1 MLEESYKKRLDEQ
14 INQTKNLQK
23 EKKEIIEILEITSE
37 ELDMVKIEN
46 ENLRNQIILLQELL
60 FENIDPKK
68 KEEIEKILNEQKKTQ
83 SPKPKDDSKIRFSII
98 EENEEKDLSKED
110 EKKKKNFNKN

>member
-1 MLEESYKKRLDEQ
+1 MLEESYKKNLDKQ
-14 INQTKNLQK
+14 INETKKLQK

-60 FENIDPKK
+60 FENI
-68 KEEIEKILNEQKKTQ
+68 E
-83 SPKPKDDSKIRFSII
+83 
-98 EENEEKDLSKED
+98 
-110 EKKKKNFNKN
+110 

>member
-1 MLEESYKKRLDEQ
+1 MLEESYKERLDKQ
-14 INQTKNLQK
+14 INQTKKLEK

-60 FENIDPKK
+60 FDNMDPKK
-68 KEEIEKILNEQKKTQ
+68 KEEIEKILNEKKQIQSQKKKNDT
-83 SPKPKDDSKIRFSII
+83 KIKFSII
-98 EENEEKDLSKED
+98 EENEEKDL
-110 EKKKKNFNKN
+110 